1 MPEGPYVK
9 VGTII
14 GLVALVVSYL
24 TLADT
29 TRWPPFSATGWKK
42 SSGLSSDNGYVAG
55 HSRPWCGSRRW
66 GSGICAQSARWYS

>member
-29 TRWPPFSATGWKK
+29 TRWPPFSATG
-42 SSGLSSDNGYVAG
+42 
-55 HSRPWCGSRRW
+55 
-66 GSGICAQSARWYS
+66 